1 MRWTAIFQEDK
12 VLDDLL
18 RTAHGQSFT
27 NFWAYQLK
35 KCVLKMCFKNVFHN
49 LFHILDSRL
58 DNVSKGAHPV
68 LIT

>member
-35 KCVLKMCFKNVFHN
+35 KCVLKMCFTISFIFWTRD
-49 LFHILDSRL
+49 L
-58 DNVSKGAHPV
+58 
-68 LIT
+68 TM